1 MATKPGAEAAAD
13 ETGKPKKSKK
23 LLIIIVAVLVLV
35 LAAGGGVLF
44 MLKGLQNNGDDAEET
59 VQQASAGKPRTPPAF
74 VPLDNLVVNLADT
87 GGNRYAQVG
96 VTIQVADVKTSDTV
110 KGFMPSIRNG
120 ILLLASQRTAEELLG
135 AQGKE
140 RLAADILAFVQTET
154 GLTPGQDGSPVQA
167 VLFVSFIVQ

>member
-1 MATKPGAEAAAD
+1 MATKPGAEAAAE

-23 LLIIIVAVLVLV
+23 LLIIIVAVLVLA

-44 MLKGLQNNGDDAEET
+44 MLKGIQGEGDDAADAEQS
-59 VQQASAGKPRTPPAF
+59 VSAGKPRTPPAF
-74 VPLDNLVVNLADT
+74 VPLDNLVVNLADA

-96 VTIQVADVKTSDTV
+96 VTIQVADAKTSDTV

-140 RLAADILAFVQTET
+140 KLAADILAFVQNET
-154 GLTPGQDGSPVQA
+154 GLTPGREGSPVQA